1 MKTLRRFVFP
11 AFLLAGIGVAVRTWT
26 ELSAHG
32 VGTSLT
38 LACSAAAVA
47 VGAQLGR
54 VACDVLDRRA
64 GR

>member
-1 MKTLRRFVFP
+1 MNLRRLVFP
-11 AFLLAGIGVAVRTWT
+11 VFLLAGFGVAVHTWR

-32 VGTSLT
+32 VGASLT

-54 VACDVLDRRA
+54 TLADHLDRN
-64 GR
+64 